1 MGERLSTPL
10 YAIADQMERPMR
22 GLCVTA
28 LPDRSLEGWAALADR
43 FLSSD
48 LKCSPVA
55 GTSRDGSPR
64 ASDSVRIATWL
75 PSGPPAE
82 GGTCPGSTT
91 YCHRD
96 ANGKI
101 TCYACR
107 LETRPTLRA
116 LTKKR
121 LEVWQSLDQGGKTTL
136 AAAILKRAHE
146 MQTSPSPLS
155 AHAGHPVQRPVVRLG
170 AGGDLPDASTGQAW
184 ADALAWASLPE
195 SGIDDLRVWLYSR
208 SYGLDD
214 MEDPLG
220 PIADGI
226 RLGSITNTSAYLS
239 TDPEM
244 LQRTRRALTG
254 SQGHQPA
261 RYAHL
266 PVSVLAATMSEG
278 RRILDTLRGPDRPRE
293 IVCPTDRPTR
303 PLPIA
308 SRRPD
313 EPHASGICPRC
324 RACIDPQRGQPR
336 AQDVIFVRR

>member
-1 MGERLSTPL
+1 MTNRL
-10 YAIADQMERPMR
+10 YAIAEQMERP
-22 GLCVTA
+22 TA
-28 LPDRSLEGWAALADR
+28 LPDRSLDGWAALADG

-75 PSGPPAE
+75 PSGPPSE
-82 GGTCPGSTT
+82 GGTCPGATT

-96 ANGKI
+96 AHGKM

-116 LTKKR
+116 LTSRR
-121 LEVWQSLDQGGKTTL
+121 LEVWRSLDQGGKTTL
-136 AAAILKRAHE
+136 AAAILARAHA

-170 AGGDLPDASTGQAW
+170 AGGDLEDVATGQAY
-184 ADALAWASLPE
+184 AAALAWASLPE

-208 SYGLDD
+208 SYGLND

-226 RLGSITNTSAYLS
+226 RDGSIQNCSAYLS

-244 LQRTRRALTG
+244 IQRTRRALQ
-254 SQGHQPA
+254 SH

-266 PVSVLAATMSEG
+266 PVSVLAATMDEG
-278 RRILDTLRGPDRPRE
+278 RRILYTLRGPQGPRE
-293 IVCPTDRPTR
+293 IICPTDRPTR

-308 SRRPD
+308 SRRPG

-324 RACIDPQRGQPR
+324 RACIDPARGLER
-336 AQDVIFVRR
+336 SQDVVFVRR

>member
-1 MGERLSTPL
+1 MAPVMTNPL
-10 YAIADQMERPMR
+10 YAIADQMERP
-22 GLCVTA
+22 TA
-28 LPDRSLEGWAALADR
+28 LPDRSLEGWAALADG

-55 GTSRDGSPR
+55 GTNRDGSPR

-82 GGTCPGSTT
+82 GGTCPGCTT

-96 ANGKI
+96 ARGKM

-116 LTKKR
+116 LTNRR
-121 LEVWQSLDQGGKTTL
+121 LEVWQSLSQGEKVTL
-136 AAAILKRAHE
+136 ASAILVRAHA
-146 MQTSPSPLS
+146 MQTNPSPLS

-170 AGGDLPDASTGQAW
+170 AGGDLLDASTGQAY

-195 SGIDDLRVWLYSR
+195 SGIDDLRVWIYSR
-208 SYGLDD
+208 SYGLDID
-214 MEDPLG
+214 DPLG

-226 RLGSITNTSAYLS
+226 RDNSIRNCSAYLS

-244 LQRTRRALTG
+244 IQRTRRALTG
-254 SQGHQPA
+254 SQGHQAP

-266 PVSVLAATMSEG
+266 PVSVLASSMSEG
-278 RRILDTLRGPDRPRE
+278 RRILDTLRGPQRPRE
-293 IVCPTDRPTR
+293 IVCPTDRPTK

-308 SRRPD
+308 SRRPG

-324 RACIDPQRGQPR
+324 RACIDPHRPSSYGSQPR